1 LIIQN
6 RDGSLIEEPLHK
18 RRTYDSD
25 HYYAEVA
32 SDDIEEQSNLIER
45 IITLAFDVLGA
56 NHVEVRVRGA
66 EQR

>member
-1 LIIQN
+1 MIIQN
-6 RDGSLIEEPLHK
+6 RDGSLIEEPLPK
-18 RRTYDSD
+18 RRTHDSD

-45 IITLAFDVLGA
+45 IIALAFDVLGA
-56 NHVEVRVRGA
+56 RHVEVRVRGA